1 MSKPTTYTRRD
12 LLTHTAMA
20 ATAIGA
26 AGPAA
31 ASTSPYVFD
40 APETVSMRI
49 VDSEQRFPVRR
60 VYCLGRNY
68 RAHAIESGDNPDETP
83 PFFFIKPRDAV
94 VDARDGFPYP
104 PMTKALRY
112 EVEMVV
118 ALSSGGSD
126 IAEEDALDCVYGYGI
141 GIDMTRQD
149 LQEIAQSLSRPW
161 AISKSFDKSAPC
173 GPIYPVSAHGHA
185 VKGKIWLRLDG
196 ELRQDSDLELQRWS
210 VPQAIAILSRYYE
223 LAAGDIIMTG
233 TPAGIG
239 LVETGDRIEA
249 GIDGLGEIDVRIL

>member
-1 MSKPTTYTRRD
+1 MSKPTTYTRRE

-20 ATAIGA
+20 ATAIGT

-40 APETVSMRI
+40 APETISMRI

-104 PMTKALRY
+104 PMTKELRY

-118 ALSSGGSD
+118 ALSSGGSN
-126 IAEEDALDCVYGYGI
+126 IAEEDALDCVFGYGV

-149 LQEIAQSLSRPW
+149 LQEIAQSLSRPGPSASHSTSQRLAVRYIRSALTDMPSKAKSGCAW
-161 AISKSFDKSAPC
+161 MANSGRTRISNCSAGRYRKP
-173 GPIYPVSAHGHA
+173 
-185 VKGKIWLRLDG
+185 
-196 ELRQDSDLELQRWS
+196 LQSCRATTSW
-210 VPQAIAILSRYYE
+210 R
-223 LAAGDIIMTG
+223 
-233 TPAGIG
+233 PA
-239 LVETGDRIEA
+239 TSS
-249 GIDGLGEIDVRIL
+249 